1 MLSIRSLT
9 SLAVIFAVGF
19 CCACRSTN
27 NEDANATPT
36 PNDEKIVVINANA
49 SGLVRRV
56 LVDVNATVTQGSEL
70 VEITLPS
77 ELPPQAVPT
86 EDPRTHARAA
96 AQTAQQEVATAQTEV
111 ERAAIEVQR
120 IEPLV
125 TSGVAPQP
133 QLDAARAQSQQ
144 AQDRL
149 QQARTRAQTAQNNL
163 TVQESLGAATAST
176 PMPVERV
183 VQVRSSIAGIV
194 RAINVQVGQHILTG
208 QPIATIAGS
217 EP

>member
-1 MLSIRSLT
+1 MISIRNLT
-9 SLAVIFAVGF
+9 MLIVIFSAAF

-36 PNDEKIVVINANA
+36 PNDERIVVINAPA

-56 LVDVNATVTQGSEL
+56 LVEVNTAVTQNAEII
-70 VEITLPS
+70 EITLPS
-77 ELPPQAVPT
+77 ELPAQIAPT
-86 EDPRTHARAA
+86 EDPRAGARIA
-96 AQTAQQEVATAQTEV
+96 AQIAQQEVAAAQTEV

-149 QQARTRAQTAQNNL
+149 QQARMRAQTAQNNL